1 MTKSDFPALRMTI
14 DGGRLVPAGPFDA
27 ERINSYRRGTV
38 VYVRFTEEKDRVLI
52 RKWFA
57 VLGLVLKQCQTPW
70 KNRDE
75 AHEAIKLALGIVNLS
90 KTVGGDFMSYPKS
103 LTELD
108 DPELQEALDQMID
121 LLSAMTGVDVATL
134 RKETAHIKEEP
145 HDPETGEIIEGE
157 ILPPETPESDAPPLS
172 SDTAGADDTI
182 DAPAEEAG
190 TVPDQVSSTYTVA
203 YSPEQSTDSAGDP
216 ETPPSGSP
224 AVETEREILI
234 RFAADVLPMAADTT
248 VSPGALKAIEKEW
261 AAQIKAMSPEGI
273 ERARAISAS
282 MRNVAN
288 TPSKLGVV
296 LEHYAEVLETTVEIL
311 RGEANG

>member
-14 DGGRLVPAGPFDA
+14 DGGRLIPAGPFDA
-27 ERINSYRRGTV
+27 ERVNSYRRGTV
-38 VYVRFTEEKDRVLI
+38 VYVRFTEEKDRILVK
-52 RKWFA
+52 KWFA
-57 VLGLVLKQCQTPW
+57 IIGLVLKQCQTPW

-157 ILPPETPESDAPPLS
+157 ILPPETHESDAPPMS
-172 SDTAGADDTI
+172 SDTAGADDTT

-190 TVPDQVSSTYTVA
+190 TVPDPVSSTDTVA
-203 YSPEQSTDSAGDP
+203 SSPAEVPDNAGDP

-224 AVETEREILI
+224 VVETEREILI

-296 LEHYAEVLETTVEIL
+296 LEHYAEVLETTVEKL
-311 RGEANG
+311 RGVA